1 MHTRTC
7 HRTPQQMSAFRQA
20 QLLTSLLHLLLY
32 PLDFLLEDPYKEV
45 LELILLH
52 LLQEGCLKGLLFC
65 NQSSDFLLLRLHQ
78 MLALAHLGGGARTV
92 GGAGVRQKQYKRRH
106 KTE

>member
-1 MHTRTC
+1 MHTRPC
-7 HRTPQQMSAFRQA
+7 DRTPEQMSAFSQA

-32 PLDFLLEDPYKEV
+32 SFNLLLEDPYKEV
-45 LELILLH
+45 LELALLH

-78 MLALAHLGGGARTV
+78 MLALAHLGGGAMTV
-92 GGAGVRQKQYKRRH
+92 GGAGVGQKQYKRRD